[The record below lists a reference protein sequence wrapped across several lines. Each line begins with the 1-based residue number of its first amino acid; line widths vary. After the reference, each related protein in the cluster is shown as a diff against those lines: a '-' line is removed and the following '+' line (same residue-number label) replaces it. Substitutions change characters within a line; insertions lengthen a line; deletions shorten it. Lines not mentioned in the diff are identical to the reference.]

1 MANSKERSSGS
12 GTTSQSRRAQRQGQ
26 QWTSLAHADPPC
38 ISSESLQE
46 KVAALKKAL
55 TSAERQLEEALKK
68 EAEDTEALKKAEE
81 DLEKLTLRG
90 KKGPRSRSQS
100 RTRLSSAEEAAR
112 EAALKQ
118 KLTRQLSQLKLETDP
133 SLKKEDSAPSAPST
147 LKKVADS
154 SSSSSKPLKKR
165 PCVVVDWRNAL
176 EEKDAV
182 PHKNVVAL
190 ETLMLA
196 VDVHIIS
203 WVGSSARFEK
213 TMQDI
218 QQWLP
223 AETLKK
229 VKSFRCI
236 YKMVGAEGKV
246 DWACYLGAQAVFDDQ
261 PDVIQEALEWGLE
274 GYPIKAWGKNHQGT
288 SFWSFADAVEQ
299 YLKDRTP

>member
-1 MANSKERSSGS
+1 M
-12 GTTSQSRRAQRQGQ
+12 
-26 QWTSLAHADPPC
+26 
-38 ISSESLQE
+38 QE

-81 DLEKLTLRG
+81 DLEKLTLTG
-90 KKGPRSRSQS
+90 KKKGPRSRSQS

-118 KLTRQLSQLKLETDP
+118 KLTRQLSQLKLETGP

-154 SSSSSKPLKKR
+154 SSSSKPLKKR
-165 PCVVVDWRNAL
+165 PCVVVDWHNTL
-176 EEKDAV
+176 EEKD
-182 PHKNVVAL
+182 HKNVVAL
-190 ETLMLA
+190 ETLMLV

-236 YKMVGAEGKV
+236 YKMVGAEG
-246 DWACYLGAQAVFDDQ
+246 VFDDQ

-274 GYPIKAWGKNHQGT
+274 GYPIK
-288 SFWSFADAVEQ
+288 
-299 YLKDRTP
+299 P

>member
-1 MANSKERSSGS
+1 MLSTPKLCTRCSPSSM
-12 GTTSQSRRAQRQGQ
+12 
-26 QWTSLAHADPPC
+26 P
-38 ISSESLQE
+38 
-46 KVAALKKAL
+46 
-55 TSAERQLEEALKK
+55 
-68 EAEDTEALKKAEE
+68 
-81 DLEKLTLRG
+81 
-90 KKGPRSRSQS
+90 
-100 RTRLSSAEEAAR
+100 
-112 EAALKQ
+112 
-118 KLTRQLSQLKLETDP
+118 
-133 SLKKEDSAPSAPST
+133 T

-165 PCVVVDWRNAL
+165 PCVVVDWHNTL

-190 ETLMLA
+190 ETLLLV

-246 DWACYLGAQAVFDDQ
+246 DWACYLAAQAVFDDQ

-274 GYPIKAWGKNHQGT
+274 GYPIKAWGKST

>member
-68 EAEDTEALKKAEE
+68 EAEDTEALKRAEE
-81 DLEKLTLRG
+81 DLEKLTLKG
-90 KKGPRSRSQS
+90 ESPGPGPR
-100 RTRLSSAEEAAR
+100 AGPGCAAR

-165 PCVVVDWRNAL
+165 PCVVVDWHNTL

-190 ETLMLA
+190 ETLLLV

-246 DWACYLGAQAVFDDQ
+246 DWAC
-261 PDVIQEALEWGLE
+261 
-274 GYPIKAWGKNHQGT
+274 
-288 SFWSFADAVEQ
+288 
-299 YLKDRTP
+299 

>member
-81 DLEKLTLRG
+81 ELEKLTLRG

-154 SSSSSKPLKKR
+154 SSSSSKP
-165 PCVVVDWRNAL
+165 
-176 EEKDAV
+176 
-182 PHKNVVAL
+182 
-190 ETLMLA
+190 
-196 VDVHIIS
+196 
-203 WVGSSARFEK
+203 
-213 TMQDI
+213 
-218 QQWLP
+218 
-223 AETLKK
+223 
-229 VKSFRCI
+229 
-236 YKMVGAEGKV
+236 
-246 DWACYLGAQAVFDDQ
+246 
-261 PDVIQEALEWGLE
+261 
-274 GYPIKAWGKNHQGT
+274 
-288 SFWSFADAVEQ
+288 
-299 YLKDRTP
+299 